1 MAILAGVATNIETIK
16 RFLKGS
22 DSELQLVDATFADRN
37 TLDIRLR
44 NTGSRIASVKRIEI
58 DVKKIWVFRQL
69 GGAFAYTASSHT
81 YTVRLPVRPFPYT
94 IQSVLSQ
101 DIAAGATDRFQ
112 VSFGAEA
119 YDQQTWTAFA
129 RRHLKWERP
138 KITEEQAEQ
147 LVRSGAPSFIWHD
160 GGKAD
165 PPPDWEGLRQTLRL
179 QTEDPPFLL
188 DRVVFDLLIKLI
200 YNENSRKLAIG
211 RILYDAQRSSGRLYT
226 VSPAQLGERRRKM
239 LEMPDG
245 PDRRRAERL
254 VELAERQNSFAL
266 EIGNAHGAI
275 RFQAP

>member
-1 MAILAGVATNIETIK
+1 MSEEEPPILDPSGRSVSIRGTRRPLRRVLATASAIVTVMAILAGVATNIETIK

-165 PPPDWEGLRQTLRL
+165 PPPDCCQLPTI
-179 QTEDPPFLL
+179 F
-188 DRVVFDLLIKLI
+188 
-200 YNENSRKLAIG
+200 
-211 RILYDAQRSSGRLYT
+211 ILE
-226 VSPAQLGERRRKM
+226 P
-239 LEMPDG
+239 LE
-245 PDRRRAERL
+245 
-254 VELAERQNSFAL
+254 VC
-266 EIGNAHGAI
+266 
-275 RFQAP
+275 